1 MPTFE
6 ISYPLRFHK
15 EKKGLCG
22 VLPSPHMG
30 NPSWIDYL
38 PSHLKIPPNGTDIP
52 VYPAY
57 FGGIGL
63 GFTGAPEL
71 VHLSDNEDPS
81 AGKIVRKEYI
91 HETTHTDL
99 RLLKILNETHSQILK
114 YIRFWVNGGVHISY
128 RLIDQ
133 STFKVFIRGHDEQKT
148 TAAIDKWKSILNQFE
163 WSNND
168 YSYFIVPEHFAQ
180 RKKKELQ
187 EQNNYSW

>member
-1 MPTFE
+1 MPTFQ
-6 ISYPLRFHK
+6 ITYPLSVHK
-15 EKKGLCG
+15 EKKGLRG
-22 VLPSPHMG
+22 VLPSPHIG
-30 NPSWIDYL
+30 DPSWIDRL

-52 VYPAY
+52 VYPAF

-71 VHLSDNEDPS
+71 VHLSDPDNPS
-81 AGKIVRKEYI
+81 AGKIVRKEYT

-99 RLLKILNETHSQILK
+99 DLFKVLNDTHSQILK

-128 RLIDQ
+128 RLTDR
-133 STFKVFIRGHDEQKT
+133 STFKVYIRGHDEQKT
-148 TAAIDKWKSILNQFE
+148 TDAIDKWTDILNKFE

-168 YSYFIVPEHFAQ
+168 YNYFIVPEHFAQ

-187 EQNNYSW
+187 RQVNSDW